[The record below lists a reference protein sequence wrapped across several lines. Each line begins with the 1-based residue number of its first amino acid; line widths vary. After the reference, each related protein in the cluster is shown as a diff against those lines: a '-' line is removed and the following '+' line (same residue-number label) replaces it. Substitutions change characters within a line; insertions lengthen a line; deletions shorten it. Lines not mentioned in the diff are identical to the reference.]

1 LKLRS
6 RRSGKS
12 ALHFKQLNIEEVKM
26 KLSKVLIHSVV
37 ASITCFGIS
46 SVAQASPVTLVGNF
60 VKTAVNDRGT
70 LGSGGTTSPGLLY
83 DKTGTQNFGVND
95 YLTPGTPWDVFAV
108 KTTQTGIKANNNAD
122 PWWQTYND
130 IAPSSGPTDLSSGT
144 TNKATW
150 SGTYGNYF
158 NIQNTYTF
166 GMNDQRIDVKT
177 TITALSDL
185 TGVQFARA
193 IDPDPDVNTFGSY
206 FTINGRGDAGAGLA
220 DANWV
225 HSVGPSTGLP
235 LGLYTT
241 SSVTH
246 NTGVSGG
253 YWSNDPAFYLSG
265 QNDGNGDYAIGLGF
279 DIGSLMAGK
288 TISLDYSYVMGGSLG
303 TVDLPPG
310 PSTVPLPA
318 ALPLMLSGLG
328 VLGLAA
334 RRRKDVA

>member
-1 LKLRS
+1 
-6 RRSGKS
+6 
-12 ALHFKQLNIEEVKM
+12 M
-26 KLSKVLIHSVV
+26 KRPKILIHCVIASV
-37 ASITCFGIS
+37 TCLGIS
-46 SVAQASPVTLVGNF
+46 SLAEASPVTLVGNF

-70 LGSGGTTSPGLLY
+70 LGSGGATSPGLLY

-108 KTTQTGIKANNNAD
+108 KSTQTGIKANNNAD
-122 PWWQTYND
+122 PWWQSSND
-130 IAPSSGPTDLSSGT
+130 IAASSGPTDLSSGT
-144 TNKATW
+144 TLKATW
-150 SGTYGNYF
+150 SGTYANYF

-166 GMNDQRIDVKT
+166 GTNDQRVDVTT
-177 TITALSDL
+177 TITALTDL
-185 TGVQFARA
+185 TGLQFARA

-206 FTINGRGDAGAGLA
+206 YTVNGRGDAGAGLA
-220 DANWV
+220 DTDWV

-246 NTGVSGG
+246 NTGISSG

-265 QNDGNGDYAIGLGF
+265 QNDGNGDWAIGIGF
-279 DIGSLMAGK
+279 DIGSLLAGK
-288 TISLDYSYVMGGSLG
+288 SISLDYSYVMGGSLD
-303 TVDLPPG
+303 TVDLPPD
-310 PSTVPLPA
+310 PSAVPLPA

-328 VLGLAA
+328 VLGLAT